1 MDYHTVNLT
10 YIARKTFHYNLTLLT
25 SNTYNIMTTS
35 NSTQKL
41 FTTGQIFGIIV
52 FVAIAAVVVYMAT
65 KGDWSGFNS
74 VGLGK

>member
-1 MDYHTVNLT
+1 MKST
-10 YIARKTFHYNLTLLT
+10 
-25 SNTYNIMTTS
+25 

-41 FTTGQIFGIIV
+41 FTTSQIFGIIV

-65 KGDWSGFNS
+65 KGDWSGMNS

>member
-1 MDYHTVNLT
+1 
-10 YIARKTFHYNLTLLT
+10 
-25 SNTYNIMTTS
+25 MTTS

-52 FVAIAAVVVYMAT
+52 FVALAAVAVYMAT
-65 KGDWSGFNS
+65 KGDWTGFNS